1 MAAADPVEVTMLAT
15 ISDEEAVVVLL
26 GMGMSPTLE
35 IMAAPMVASAVEA
48 LKALDFKAMATL
60 ELGLAIGKEM
70 ETAPALAIG
79 REVAVTATMPGK
91 GRVMV
96 SASTTT
102 SRTPVT
108 SMLVVVLML
117 LATTTATAEVVVM
130 FFPVVVS
137 TVVAVVSPMEV
148 QPSTS
153 VVAAAPDAPPM
164 VVTMEPV
171 PPLPAAASVL
181 HAHTTKAVDHVLPK
195 KTKKKDKNANKVKCF
210 RCGIAGHYSIECTVP
225 ICDFCESADHANADC
240 HLHSAPKPTLFVYG
254 YAHEELVFFDIQN
267 SESYRPRSDNGRM
280 GRITVTSGTLTSDE
294 IIVVLRGLVL
304 DDQFLWDIKPQGNNI
319 YKTQFPSKMEL
330 ARATCF
336 GTFLAK

>member
-91 GRVMV
+91 GRVM
-96 SASTTT
+96 
-102 SRTPVT
+102 
-108 SMLVVVLML
+108 
-117 LATTTATAEVVVM
+117 
-130 FFPVVVS
+130 
-137 TVVAVVSPMEV
+137 